1 MKNKKLNE
9 IQNKGKK
16 LKIAMI
22 NVFIWIWSKISI
34 FGERYKRK
42 I

>member
-1 MKNKKLNE
+1 MRIKNMKNKRLDE

-22 NVFIWIWSKISI
+22 NVFI
-34 FGERYKRK
+34 
-42 I
+42 